1 MFMCLKRALAVL
13 TVGLHI
19 LTFCGPVHA
28 DVIDIPGG
36 TEKTVENLPDGS
48 SIRVIGSDGNPD
60 AASRGILTVLNQV
73 NINQGFDVI
82 GIVALLA
89 QMGIHI
95 APTAEINVT
104 GGLILSTLGIDKAAF
119 LAGLNEI
126 AVSRGMNDPAMIL
139 NKGKINLDANSF
151 LVMLASAVKNVGHIA
166 AHGGTVIMAAGDEGI
181 LGLGGDG
188 LVSVKITK
196 AIEAEVMDFQ
206 GNKVSDVISND
217 GTISA
222 NGGIVTL
229 TAKGS
234 EELFD
239 SIINHTGII
248 EAKSIGEKNGK
259 IVLDGGD
266 EGVVSV
272 NGKLDASGKNN
283 GEKGGTVHVLGDKVG
298 LFEHA
303 RIDVSGYAG
312 GGEVLVGG
320 DYKGHEAVWKA
331 NYAYMDSGAEI
342 NADAIYEGDGGIVV
356 LWSNQATRAYGT
368 ISAKGGAQSGNGGLV
383 ETSGSD
389 LDIGGIRVDASS
401 SNGKAGQWLIDPT
414 NISINAATA
423 ATYSTSLNNGTDVIV
438 STDGTITLES
448 TATISKTSG
457 NQTVKLEL
465 ITTGSGKDI
474 TLSGIISASSGILN
488 IILTATGKIK
498 VNNTVTTPSGAVTL
512 TAGDAITQSGAMTGT
527 TLTAKTLK
535 NGGGAAIT
543 LTNSSNEFST
553 VNLSSRNAADTAN
566 ANGAIS
572 YRDATGYDISGLQTG
587 GTATLTAGGAITDS
601 GALVVGNTTTLVAGT
616 NDIILD
622 TATNNFDTVAVTS
635 GQNVT
640 LVDTDAIDLG
650 ASTISG
656 MLDVTANG
664 AISDS
669 GNLTVTGTT
678 TLAAGSGND
687 IKLDKS
693 NDFGAVA
700 ITSGKN
706 VELKDT
712 SAIDLGAS
720 TVSGTL
726 KVTAA
731 SDITQSGAI
740 TASNGASTFTVTAA
754 SKNILL
760 GTKANHFGAQ
770 TVTMTA
776 SGGGS
781 SIQDISF
788 RNADATAVA
797 PTMPASLRNLTLQ
810 FDAAPIALAA
820 RTLSGTLDVTAGGTI
835 TDSGNLTVTG
845 TTTLVAGA
853 TNDITLNNSNNFS
866 TVAITSGNNV
876 TLNDTNAIVL
886 GTSTV
891 SGTLGVTANGTI
903 TDSGNLTVTGT
914 TTLASGATNDITL
927 NNSNNFS
934 TVAITSGNN
943 VTLADTNAI
952 DLGAST
958 VSGTLGVTAD
968 GTITDSGNLSVSGV
982 ATFAA
987 GTANNITFDN
997 NNNFSAVAVT
1007 SGNHVTLK
1015 DTNAVILGASTING
1029 DLGVTA
1035 SGTITDSGD
1044 LSVGGTTTLAAG
1056 TGNDITLNNSN
1067 DFGTVVIT
1075 TGRNV
1080 TLVDT
1085 NAIDL
1090 GASTVSGT
1098 LSIMA
1103 GGDITQSGALSVT
1116 SGSSAFTIN
1125 AGANKN
1131 VLLGTEANHFGSQA
1145 VTITT
1150 SGGGSIQDVSFRNVD
1165 SSPASPTFPSSLRN
1179 LTLQFDSAGVALSGA
1194 TLTGDLSV
1202 TAGGAIT
1209 QTGALS
1215 VDGTTSLTAGSG
1227 NDITLDAAAN
1237 NLVGAVSVVSGK
1249 DVTLVN
1255 TAALD
1260 LGASTISGNLD
1271 ATGAGIT
1278 DSGTL
1283 SVTGTTTLS
1292 AAGNNIILDEG
1303 SNDFTGAVKM
1313 TNVNDAT
1320 LADTNAI
1327 KLGASTV
1334 SGNLDVKAGGAI
1346 TDTGK
1351 LVIDGTATFTTST
1364 SSNVTLDQANNNFK
1378 SAVNVVSAKN
1388 VTLVDTNKIELG
1400 NISISG
1406 KLDVTAGGAITGNGT
1421 LDIGNTTTL
1430 DSSGNNIKLE
1440 GTTNDFQVSVSIVN
1454 GNEVTLVASDAVD
1467 MAASVINGD
1476 LKITA
1481 GGAITDSGALSIAGT
1496 TTLDATGTGGELG
1509 VAKNIR
1515 LDDGGNSF
1523 GGAIDI
1529 VNGNNVTLVN
1539 GVGAVKLSTSNVAGN
1554 LNVTANGNI
1563 TDIGTI
1569 TVAGTTTL
1577 DATGNNINLND
1588 VNNDFTGAVKITSG
1602 NDVTL
1607 VDQNA
1612 LKIGASTVSGDLKL
1626 TANGLISDVGAIT
1639 VTGITTLD
1647 AGAGNS
1653 ITLNNTAND
1662 FTGAVK
1668 ITNANDV
1675 TLVDATALKIG
1686 VSTVSGDLNVTA
1698 NGNITDTGT
1707 ITVTGITTLDATG
1720 NNITLNSAANDFT
1733 GAVKITNANEVTLV
1747 DATDLKMG
1755 ASAVSGDLKLTAGG
1769 AITDSGNISASTLE
1783 FSAGTS
1789 VTLDR
1794 AGNDFDTVAGT
1805 ASGNVKI
1812 VDVDDITIGTVGAT
1826 TGIDAGAGTIS
1837 IQGGGDVTLTGIQTT
1852 SAATNAI
1859 VIISTG
1865 GAIMDGGDAV
1875 TDIKASGTLTLDA
1888 QKGAGNAADALG
1900 ALETQVTGL
1909 SGETHSG
1916 DFQLDNT
1923 GALEILTANGFTG
1936 VTIDDRPAPVDPGSI
1951 ISITAASPITV
1962 SSAVTNYDGGD
1973 IVLKALGAAVTDDMT
1988 INADISAQGGNGN
2001 ITLSAGDAITM
2012 GAGVTVSA
2020 EGTGSVNLTA
2030 SGSDITMTGTSVIST
2045 EDGDIS
2051 ITAANDFVVGT
2062 VNADSN
2068 ADGIAGDITTAST
2081 AGSTTKA
2088 IVTTADTFTAD
2099 VLNMTAG
2106 GDIGQAANRIFY
2118 TANTIVTAAGGSIY
2132 VGPEPTPP
2140 APTPS
2145 GTSAETRS
2153 EVALAIQVLFNNPN
2167 PVFLDQYGKLDGRYA
2182 FDMPPAGNVDNF
2194 SFVPMIGISTSGID
2208 VMPIL
2213 GVGIVP
2219 LGVPLPPPA
2228 VPPVPIPMPSEE
2240 LPPLVVPLPTLAQPP
2255 VYGASGEGLQPIY
2268 LSLGRGNN
2276 APALFVPWQPLGST
2290 GSADQGLG
2298 TDAGSPP
2305 FHVSSL
2311 SQMVSMV
2318 RDRIRQ
2324 MQSPIEAGEGLVG
2337 GGPGTP
2343 PAPMGSETS
2352 GT

>member
-1 MFMCLKRALAVL
+1 LGV
-13 TVGLHI
+13 T
-19 LTFCGPVHA
+19 
-28 DVIDIPGG
+28 
-36 TEKTVENLPDGS
+36 
-48 SIRVIGSDGNPD
+48 
-60 AASRGILTVLNQV
+60 AS
-73 NINQGFDVI
+73 
-82 GIVALLA
+82 
-89 QMGIHI
+89 
-95 APTAEINVT
+95 
-104 GGLILSTLGIDKAAF
+104 
-119 LAGLNEI
+119 
-126 AVSRGMNDPAMIL
+126 
-139 NKGKINLDANSF
+139 
-151 LVMLASAVKNVGHIA
+151 
-166 AHGGTVIMAAGDEGI
+166 
-181 LGLGGDG
+181 
-188 LVSVKITK
+188 
-196 AIEAEVMDFQ
+196 
-206 GNKVSDVISND
+206 
-217 GTISA
+217 
-222 NGGIVTL
+222 
-229 TAKGS
+229 
-234 EELFD
+234 
-239 SIINHTGII
+239 
-248 EAKSIGEKNGK
+248 
-259 IVLDGGD
+259 
-266 EGVVSV
+266 
-272 NGKLDASGKNN
+272 
-283 GEKGGTVHVLGDKVG
+283 
-298 LFEHA
+298 
-303 RIDVSGYAG
+303 
-312 GGEVLVGG
+312 
-320 DYKGHEAVWKA
+320 
-331 NYAYMDSGAEI
+331 
-342 NADAIYEGDGGIVV
+342 
-356 LWSNQATRAYGT
+356 
-368 ISAKGGAQSGNGGLV
+368 
-383 ETSGSD
+383 
-389 LDIGGIRVDASS
+389 
-401 SNGKAGQWLIDPT
+401 
-414 NISINAATA
+414 
-423 ATYSTSLNNGTDVIV
+423 
-438 STDGTITLES
+438 
-448 TATISKTSG
+448 
-457 NQTVKLEL
+457 
-465 ITTGSGKDI
+465 
-474 TLSGIISASSGILN
+474 
-488 IILTATGKIK
+488 
-498 VNNTVTTPSGAVTL
+498 
-512 TAGDAITQSGAMTGT
+512 
-527 TLTAKTLK
+527 
-535 NGGGAAIT
+535 
-543 LTNSSNEFST
+543 
-553 VNLSSRNAADTAN
+553 
-566 ANGAIS
+566 
-572 YRDATGYDISGLQTG
+572 
-587 GTATLTAGGAITDS
+587 GAITDS
-601 GALVVGNTTTLVAGT
+601 GDLSVA
-616 NDIILD
+616 
-622 TATNNFDTVAVTS
+622 
-635 GQNVT
+635 
-640 LVDTDAIDLG
+640 
-650 ASTISG
+650 
-656 MLDVTANG
+656 
-664 AISDS
+664 
-669 GNLTVTGTT
+669 GTT
-678 TLAAGSGND
+678 TLAAGAGND
-687 IKLDKS
+687 ITLNNS
-693 NDFGAVA
+693 NNFNTVA
-700 ITSGKN
+700 ITTGRN
-706 VELKDT
+706 VTLND
-712 SAIDLGAS
+712 SNAIDLGTS

-726 KVTAA
+726 SVTAGG
-731 SDITQSGAI
+731 DITQSGAL
-740 TASNGASTFTVTAA
+740 TATGGNSTFTVTGA
-754 SKNILL
+754 SKNVLL
-760 GTKANHFGAQ
+760 GTQANHFAGR
-770 TVTMTA
+770 TVTMTT
-776 SGGGS
+776 SGAGA
-781 SIQDISF
+781 SIQDVSF
-788 RNADATAVA
+788 RNADATAIA
-797 PTMPASLRNLTLQ
+797 PTMPSTLRNLTLQ
-810 FDAAPIALAA
+810 FDAAPVALAA
-820 RTLSGTLDVTAGGTI
+820 RTLTGDLNVTAGGAI
-835 TDSGNLTVTG
+835 TDTGNLTVAG
-845 TTTLVAGA
+845 TTTLAAGA
-853 TNDITLNNSNNFS
+853 TNDITLNNSNNFG
-866 TVAITSGNNV
+866 TVAV
-876 TLNDTNAIVL
+876 
-886 GTSTV
+886 
-891 SGTLGVTANGTI
+891 
-903 TDSGNLTVTGT
+903 
-914 TTLASGATNDITL
+914 
-927 NNSNNFS
+927 
-934 TVAITSGNN
+934 
-943 VTLADTNAI
+943 
-952 DLGAST
+952 
-958 VSGTLGVTAD
+958 
-968 GTITDSGNLSVSGV
+968 
-982 ATFAA
+982 
-987 GTANNITFDN
+987 
-997 NNNFSAVAVT
+997 
-1007 SGNHVTLK
+1007 
-1015 DTNAVILGASTING
+1015 
-1029 DLGVTA
+1029 
-1035 SGTITDSGD
+1035 
-1044 LSVGGTTTLAAG
+1044 
-1056 TGNDITLNNSN
+1056 
-1067 DFGTVVIT
+1067 T

-1098 LSIMA
+1098 LSVTA
-1103 GGDITQSGALSVT
+1103 GSDITQSGALSVT
-1116 SGSSAFTIN
+1116 SGSSTFTIN
-1125 AGANKN
+1125 TGANKN

-1165 SSPASPTFPSSLRN
+1165 GSPASPTFPSSLRN
-1179 LTLQFDSAGVALSGA
+1179 LTLQFDSAGVALSGT

-1215 VDGTTSLTAGSG
+1215 VTGATTLAAGSG
-1227 NDITLDAAAN
+1227 NNITLDTATN
-1237 NLVGAVSVVSGK
+1237 NLVGAVSVVSGNNVKIVDAAALDFGASTISGNLDATGSGITDSGTLNVTGTTKLTAGANDIALDEAGNTLGGTVTVVSGK
-1249 DVTLVN
+1249 DVTLVDTGSLDVGASTITGDLDLTGAGITDSGTLSVTGTTRLTAGANDIVLDEAGNTLGGTVTIVSGKDVTLVDTGLLDLGFSTVTGDLDLTGAGITDSGTLNVTGTTSLTAGSNDIVLDDVANSLNGTVTVGSGNNVTIVN
-1255 TAALD
+1255 TAALG

-1278 DSGTL
+1278 QSDGITVNGTTKMTAGAGNNILLTDGDNSLGGAVSVVSGNDVTIVNSGATDLGDLNVSGNLNVTSDGAMTDSGTILVAGTTTLDAGSANDIELNTVSNDFEAAVTVTGAKNVTLVDADDITLGDMNINNLNVTAGGLISDSGTIRLDGTLTLNAGAGNDVVLDAAANDFSSTVSITAANNVTLVNGNATELGTSTVSGNLDVTSGGDITDTGVL

-1292 AAGNNIILDEG
+1292 AGGNNIILDEG

-1327 KLGASTV
+1327 KLGASTI
-1334 SGNLDVKAGGAI
+1334 SGNLDVTAGGAI

-1351 LVIDGTATFTTST
+1351 LVVDGTATFTTNA
-1364 SSNVTLDQANNNFK
+1364 SSNITLDQANNNFK

-1400 NISISG
+1400 DISISG
-1406 KLDVTAGGAITGNGT
+1406 KLDVTAGGTITGNGT

-1430 DSSGNNIKLE
+1430 DSNGNNIKLE
-1440 GTTNDFQVSVSIVN
+1440 GTTNDFQGSISIVN
-1454 GNEVTLVASDAVD
+1454 GNNVTLVASDAVD
-1467 MAASVINGD
+1467 MAASTVNGD

-1481 GGAITDSGALSIAGT
+1481 GGAITDSGALTIAGT

-1539 GVGAVKLSTSNVAGN
+1539 GVGAIKLNTSNVVGN
-1554 LNVTANGNI
+1554 LDVTANGNI

-1577 DATGNNINLND
+1577 DATGNNINFND
-1588 VNNDFTGAVKITSG
+1588 INNDFTGAVKITSG

-1607 VDQNA
+1607 VDQND

-1647 AGAGNS
+1647 AGAGNN
-1653 ITLNNTAND
+1653 ITLNNAAND

-1686 VSTVSGDLNVTA
+1686 ASTVSGDLNVTA

-1720 NNITLNSAANDFT
+1720 NNITLNSTANDFT
-1733 GAVKITNANEVTLV
+1733 GAVKIANANDVTLV

-1755 ASAVSGDLKLTAGG
+1755 ASTVSGDLKLTAGG

-1805 ASGNVKI
+1805 ASGNVTI
-1812 VDVDDITIGTVGAT
+1812 VDTDEITIGTVGAT

-1852 SAATNAI
+1852 SAATNAV
-1859 VIISTG
+1859 VITSTG
-1865 GAIMDGGDAV
+1865 GAIIDGGDAV
-1875 TDIKASGTLTLDA
+1875 TDIQASGTLTLDA

-1900 ALETQVTGL
+1900 ALETQVAGL

-1923 GALEILTANGFTG
+1923 GGLEILTANGFTG

-2001 ITLSAGDAITM
+2001 ITLSAGNAITM

-2020 EGTGSVNLTA
+2020 EGTGSVNMTA
-2030 SGSDITMTGTSVIST
+2030 SGSDITMAGTSVIST

-2068 ADGIAGDITTAST
+2068 ADGIAGDITTVST

-2099 VLNMTAG
+2099 ALNMTAG
-2106 GDIGQAANRIFY
+2106 GDIGQATNRIFY
-2118 TANTIVTAAGGSIY
+2118 TANTIVTTAGGSVY

-2167 PVFLDQYGKLDGRYA
+2167 PVFLDQYGRLDGRYA

-2194 SFVPMIGISTSGID
+2194 SFIPMIGISTSGID

-2228 VPPVPIPMPSEE
+2228 VPPVPMPVPSEE

-2276 APALFVPWQPLGST
+2276 VPALFVPWQPLGST

-2298 TDAGSPP
+2298 TDAGNPP
-2305 FHVSSL
+2305 FQVSSL
-2311 SQMVSMV
+2311 SKMVSMV

-2324 MQSPIEAGEGLVG
+2324 MQSPIEPGEGLVG
-2337 GGPGTP
+2337 GGTGIP